1 MKYRF
6 SFSLNQNDLFNS
18 SINYMLHAKTFL
30 FDLIFTCCATILL
43 IYIILTGQFIQM
55 SNLKKILLISAPLVF
70 PVLQPIIYYF
80 RSVNQAKLLKNKIIN
95 LSFDDYKVYIN
106 IGMENSEVLYEN
118 FYNVINYK
126 NMIVMMYDS
135 IHGQIMPE
143 RIFNGNKDLF
153 YDFLKNKVEVAR
165 NNKKEYEEKTSK

>member
-1 MKYRF
+1 MKYNF
-6 SFSLNQNDLFNS
+6 SFSINQNDLFNS
-18 SINYMLHAKTFL
+18 SINYMLHSKTFL
-30 FDLIFTCCATILL
+30 FDLIFTLCAIILL
-43 IYIILTGQFIQM
+43 IYIILTGQFNQM
-55 SNLKKILLISAPLVF
+55 SYFKKILIIFAPLVF
-70 PVLQPIIYYF
+70 PVIQPIMYYF

-106 IGMENSEVLYEN
+106 ISIENSEVPYEN

-153 YDFLKNKVEVAR
+153 YEFLKNRIELTR
-165 NNKKEYEEKTSK
+165 RNKKEYEEKINK